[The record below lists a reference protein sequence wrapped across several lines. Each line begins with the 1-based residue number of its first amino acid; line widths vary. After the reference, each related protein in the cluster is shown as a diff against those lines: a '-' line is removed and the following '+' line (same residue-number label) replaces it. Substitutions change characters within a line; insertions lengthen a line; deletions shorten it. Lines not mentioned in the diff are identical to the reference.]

1 MMKDTPSSAV
11 LAVEHAD
18 APNQKNEVFWGIST
32 FSIPFFAGNLS
43 YALLFLENSHIA
55 TPEFSFSGGMEQ
67 KRAKIFQLKFH
78 GSFPPSCGRDPLL

>member
-1 MMKDTPSSAV
+1 MYPFSRQHVNSLVKIDLQMMKDTPSSAV

-55 TPEFSFSGGMEQ
+55 TPEFSFLGGMEQ
-67 KRAKIFQLKFH
+67 KK
-78 GSFPPSCGRDPLL
+78 G